1 MIDDLQRCGEMTDK
15 LVLHQ
20 KKSRNLCYPQ
30 QYQETHYMVVP
41 SIENMSLLY
50 TNARSWVVLVYFD
63 PNMYT
68 GILKSSQTMQ
78 KETSMPTTKMF
89 FLMFWILR
97 NLQRRIFTVMDC
109 SSLN

>member
-1 MIDDLQRCGEMTDK
+1 MIDDLQRFGEMTDK

-30 QYQETHYMVVP
+30 QYQQTHYMVVP
-41 SIENMSLLY
+41 SIEN
-50 TNARSWVVLVYFD
+50 
-63 PNMYT
+63 PIMYT
-68 GILKSSQTMQ
+68 GILKSSQTVQ

-109 SSLN
+109 SSLNWVFIP